1 MRDEFNTIGTFHIY
15 EAFAIHRFK
24 FFSVKLKRYSDCLY
38 IMLYILLFLVIY
50 NAVFVCYFKLS
61 TILNKSNFYQPMPC
75 MYIKLVEKMKISW
88 KNSVS
93 WGKWKSWLPWFQSIF
108 RFFSQSKIDPII
120 WVLRFLKSKGGPF
133 DDKNLKKID
142 FHVWYLK
149 RTALKNVDWQWN
161 RCLKILIFV
170 EVMD

>member
-1 MRDEFNTIGTFHIY
+1 MYFCASFYRIESICT
-15 EAFAIHRFK
+15 
-24 FFSVKLKRYSDCLY
+24 SVY
-38 IMLYILLFLVIY
+38 IPVIY
-50 NAVFVCYFKLS
+50 LYTFICFVFQSLS
-61 TILNKSNFYQPMPC
+61 IYMYNKV
-75 MYIKLVEKMKISW
+75 VEKMKISW

-133 DDKNLKKID
+133 GEKNLKKID

-161 RCLKILIFV
+161 RFLKILISG

>member
-1 MRDEFNTIGTFHIY
+1 MNWIFIAAMRSGFHRHPS
-15 EAFAIHRFK
+15 AIFVQSLSGHRHVQEGHMAPIA
-24 FFSVKLKRYSDCLY
+24 S
-38 IMLYILLFLVIY
+38 
-50 NAVFVCYFKLS
+50 
-61 TILNKSNFYQPMPC
+61 C
-75 MYIKLVEKMKISW
+75 MAIKLVEKMKISW

-108 RFFSQSKIDPII
+108 RFFSKSKIDPII

-133 DDKNLKKID
+133 GEKNLKKID

-161 RCLKILIFV
+161 RFLKILIFG
-170 EVMD
+170 EVMDQKVPKNRHFWQFWWFWPFFGTI